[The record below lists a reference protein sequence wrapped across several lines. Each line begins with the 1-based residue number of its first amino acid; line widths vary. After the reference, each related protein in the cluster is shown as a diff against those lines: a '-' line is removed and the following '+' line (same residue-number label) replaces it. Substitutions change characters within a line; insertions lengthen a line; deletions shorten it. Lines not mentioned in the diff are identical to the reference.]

1 VSAARGAPVIR
12 VEDLCIH
19 LQTGEPVVA
28 GVSFDVCAGEIVGLV
43 GESGSGKTTTAL
55 ALLGY
60 TRPGVVI
67 DGGTVEVG
75 GESVL
80 GRDGRMLRA
89 LRGKT
94 VSYVPQDPGGALN
107 PSLRIGDAILDVL
120 RAHRAGGG
128 GDESVHSALARVELG
143 SDPRFSHRYP
153 HQLSGGQQ
161 QRVTIAMACVCDP
174 PVAVL
179 DEPTTGLDVLT
190 QDRILAELRRLR
202 DEDGMAMVYVT
213 HDLAVVAQMADR
225 IVVMYA
231 GRIVEDG
238 PAAEVIERPR
248 HPYTRAL
255 VEAIPDFRHPRA
267 LRGIAGV
274 SVGVGDW
281 PAGCTFAPRCV
292 HRQLRCE
299 ETLPALEPT
308 VPGHNVRCMR
318 WMELDLHERA
328 APVGRGAREAAP
340 EPPAPLLAVT
350 GLEARYRSSRS
361 MRPAVDAVSF
371 TVEPGR
377 CVALV
382 GESGSGKTTIGRCI
396 AGLHIPVAGTIAFD
410 GAPIAGT
417 ARKRPLEVRRR
428 IQIVFQNPFE
438 SLNPRQRVRSAI
450 VRPLRVLR
458 RLPRA
463 EAEREVGELLER
475 VKLPTRLGDRFPVEL
490 SGGERQRVAI
500 ARALAARPD
509 LLICDEVTSA
519 LDVSVQAA
527 VLELLQELQRELH
540 LSMLFITHN
549 LGVVA
554 CVADTVLV
562 MDQGSLCETGSV
574 SSVLASPSHDYTR
587 RLLEAAP
594 CLPDGAV

>member
-1 VSAARGAPVIR
+1 VSTVGTAPVIR
-12 VEDLCIH
+12 VDDLSLH
-19 LQTGEPVVA
+19 LQTGEPVVE
-28 GVSFDVCAGEIVGLV
+28 GVTFDVAPGEIVGLV

-55 ALLGY
+55 SLLGY

-67 DGGTVEVG
+67 GRGTVEVG
-75 GESVL
+75 GEAVL
-80 GRDGRMLRA
+80 HRDRRSLRG

-94 VSYVPQDPGGALN
+94 VSYVPQDPGGSLN
-107 PSLRIGDAILDVL
+107 PSMRVGDAIMDVL
-120 RAHRAGGG
+120 RAHRAGARS
-128 GDESVHSALARVELG
+128 DESVRSALERVELG
-143 SDPRFSHRYP
+143 GDPRFAHRYP

-213 HDLAVVAQMADR
+213 HDLAVVSQMADR

-281 PAGCTFAPRCV
+281 PAGCAFAPRCP
-292 HRQLRCE
+292 HQQLRCQE
-299 ETLPALEPT
+299 ALPALEET
-308 VPGHNVRCMR
+308 VPGHHVRCTR
-318 WMELDLHERA
+318 WMELDLHEAAPHSAPGRRA
-328 APVGRGAREAAP
+328 AAA
-340 EPPAPLLAVT
+340 AQPLLAVS
-350 GLEARYRSSRS
+350 GLDARYRSSRAA
-361 MRPAVDAVSF
+361 RPAVDAVSF
-371 TVEPGR
+371 TVEPGH

-396 AGLHIPVAGTIAFD
+396 AGLHEPAAGTISFD
-410 GAPIAGT
+410 GVPIAGA
-417 ARKRPLEVRRR
+417 ARRRPLEVRRR

-438 SLNPRQRVRSAI
+438 SLNPRQRVRTAI

-458 RLPRA
+458 RLDRA
-463 EAEREVGELLER
+463 AAEREVGELLER
-475 VKLPTRLGDRFPVEL
+475 VKLPARLAERFPVEL

-562 MDQGSLCETGSV
+562 LDQGSLCESGAV
-574 SSVLASPSHDYTR
+574 ADVLASPSHEYTR
-587 RLLEAAP
+587 RLLAAAP
-594 CLPDGAV
+594 CLPDAAL

>member
-1 VSAARGAPVIR
+1 MSEARRAPVVS
-12 VEDLCIH
+12 VEDLSIR
-19 LQTGEPVVA
+19 LQTGEPVVE
-28 GVSFDVCAGEIVGLV
+28 GVSFEVFAGEIVGLV

-55 ALLGY
+55 SLLGY

-67 DGGTVEVG
+67 ERGTVEVG
-75 GESVL
+75 GESVI
-80 GRDGRMLRA
+80 GRDGRALRS

-107 PSLRIGDAILDVL
+107 PSLRIGGAIMDVL
-120 RAHRAGGG
+120 RAHRAGAGS
-128 GDESVHSALARVELG
+128 DESIRSALERVELG
-143 SDPRFSHRYP
+143 SDPRFADRYP

-213 HDLAVVAQMADR
+213 HDLAVVSQMADR

-231 GRIVEDG
+231 GRIVENG
-238 PAAEVIERPR
+238 PATEVIERPR
-248 HPYTRAL
+248 HPYTRGL

-281 PAGCTFAPRCV
+281 PGGCAFAPRCV
-292 HRQLRCE
+292 HQQPRCHE
-299 ETLPALEPT
+299 ALPALSET
-308 VPGHNVRCMR
+308 VPGHHVRCTR
-318 WMELDLHERA
+318 WKELDLHDRDVSAGRDARTASA
-328 APVGRGAREAAP
+328 AP
-340 EPPAPLLAVT
+340 PLLAVS
-350 GLEARYRSSRS
+350 GLEARYRGSRS
-361 MRPAVDAVSF
+361 LRPAVDDVSF

-396 AGLHIPVAGTIAFD
+396 AGLHVPAAGTIAFD
-410 GAPIAGT
+410 GAPVAGH
-417 ARKRPLEVRRR
+417 ARKRPLDVRRR

-438 SLNPRQRVRSAI
+438 SLNPRQRVRSSI

-458 RLPRA
+458 KLSRA
-463 EAEREVGELLER
+463 DADREVGELLER
-475 VKLPTRLGDRFPVEL
+475 VKLPARLGERFPVEL

-574 SSVLASPSHDYTR
+574 SDVLANPSHDYTR
-587 RLLEAAP
+587 RLLAAAP

>member
-1 VSAARGAPVIR
+1 VTAVGAAPVIR
-12 VEDLCIH
+12 VADLSLH
-19 LQTGEPVVA
+19 LQTGEPVVE
-28 GVSFDVCAGEIVGLV
+28 GVSFDVAPGEIVGLV

-60 TRPGVVI
+60 TRPGVVVG
-67 DGGTVEVG
+67 GGTVEVA

-80 GRDGRMLRA
+80 RRDRRSLRG

-94 VSYVPQDPGGALN
+94 VSYVPQDPGGSLN
-107 PSLRIGDAILDVL
+107 PSMRVGDAIMDVL
-120 RAHRAGGG
+120 RAHRAGERP
-128 GDESVHSALARVELG
+128 DEYVHSALERVELG
-143 SDPRFSHRYP
+143 SDRRFAKRYP

-213 HDLAVVAQMADR
+213 HDLAVVSQMADR

-281 PAGCTFAPRCV
+281 PSGCAFAPRCT
-292 HRQLRCE
+292 HAQLRCQEALPDLE
-299 ETLPALEPT
+299 ET
-308 VPGHNVRCMR
+308 VPGHHVRCLR
-318 WMELDLHERA
+318 WMELDLHEADR
-328 APVGRGAREAAP
+328 GGARERRDVAAVP
-340 EPPAPLLAVT
+340 PLLEVS
-350 GLEARYRSSRS
+350 GLEARYRTSRS
-361 MRPAVDAVSF
+361 HRPAVDAVSF

-396 AGLHIPVAGTIAFD
+396 AGLHEPAAGTISFDGVPVAGA
-410 GAPIAGT
+410 

-438 SLNPRQRVRSAI
+438 SLNPRQRVRTAI
-450 VRPLRVLR
+450 VRPLRILR
-458 RLPRA
+458 RLDRA
-463 EAEREVGELLER
+463 AAEREVGELLER
-475 VKLPTRLGDRFPVEL
+475 VKLPSRLADRFPVEL

-562 MDQGSLCETGSV
+562 LDQGSLCESGAV
-574 SSVLASPSHDYTR
+574 AEVLASPSHDYTR
-587 RLLEAAP
+587 RLLAAAP
-594 CLPDGAV
+594 CLPDAAL